1 MKDRNE
7 NQSKHISN
15 SFRIVGMAG
24 FATFGYQAI
33 QESDFVTAIFFGLVY
48 LASEYVAYHIL
59 NKGVEKCQNKNF
71 LEL

>member
-7 NQSKHISN
+7 NQSKHIAN

-33 QESDFVTAIFFGLVY
+33 QESDILVAIFFGLAYVI
-48 LASEYVAYHIL
+48 SEAIAYQIL
-59 NKGVEKCQNKNF
+59 KKGVKK
-71 LEL
+71 